1 MTEAGSA
8 RRHRRGGDGA
18 AGRGG
23 GGGDGGLSTV
33 LSVFPGLRHPGLGLA
48 PAVTEAGFQA

>member
-8 RRHRRGGDGA
+8 RRHRRGGEGA
-18 AGRGG
+18 AGG
-23 GGGDGGLSTV
+23 GGGGGGLSTV

-48 PAVTEAGFQA
+48 PAVTEAGFQP